1 MTAAFPPQPD
11 EERARDWLRRQL
23 QWEDVLDALRDA
35 HRGERPAARPQRR
48 EPAAA

>member
-11 EERARDWLRRQL
+11 ADRARDWLKRQL
-23 QWEDVLDALRDA
+23 QWEDVLDALREA
-35 HRGERPAARPQRR
+35 GRGERPAARPQQR